1 MKQYTFK
8 DGVAVAYDG
17 DVYRGGDVIKLN
29 DDDAKLLHAFLD
41 GGTSTNEKESE
52 SDYDEMTVSE
62 LKSLAEEQGIEVKGN
77 GNRKPTK
84 SDYINALKDSE

>member
-1 MKQYTFK
+1 MKRYTFK
-8 DGVAVAYDG
+8 DGVAVAYKG

-41 GGTSTNEKESE
+41 GVTSNNEQESE
-52 SDYDEMTVSE
+52 PDYDELTVAE
-62 LKSLAEEQGIEVKGN
+62 LKSLVEERGIEVKGN

-84 SDYINALKDSE
+84 RDYINALKDSE